1 MATKQNKSGNFIVCG
16 KFDNNIPL
24 HNAFQEKYKK
34 NKRIMSTSLSS
45 TKDFLFKL
53 IATDGKYIWYKDK
66 NYDARDFVSFLS
78 TTEKK
83 NLMVLTYKE
92 KSLLLEIEV
101 ELDARVSV
109 FEEKFPVFDNVVF
122 FKCKKSRIKFME
134 RGLLELKNK
143 GIVASSLGQFFSGAN
158 LYRVERK
165 LRFSSPLEKWFGLAS
180 MSGYQDVFKLYEE
193 RNDRVII
200 ALDFNSMYPS
210 CMKGEFADPRLLKY
224 KIFKDKN
231 VDLERLQYG
240 IYRVNLKHPK
250 KSFFRSFHPFKYVE
264 STKSFHFNMQNE
276 DVIQCLLFK
285 NEIEAYK
292 EYFDDVEVI
301 DGIISKKSIT
311 HPLYNRAKRL
321 YSARMNYRSQ
331 NSALHYKLATFELQ
345 TMHSSTSK
353 RHYKN
358 TSFKSI
364 EDMDA
369 VLSKEY
375 GIDLIGKKSVT
386 SVKRLLNNK
395 NFLAYMNNSEIE
407 LKSIN
412 LSSPFNIFSLSS
424 QVVANS
430 RIKMIKT
437 IEKIISIKDSEICY
451 ANTDSLHISVKKENI
466 DFFLNSISNLLSDEM
481 GYLKVECIAER
492 GYWFDIGRYWLK
504 DSNTTLQYKNKFF
517 RKKTSQNPYTRY
529 SRYKVIHK
537 MKDFSYVTEHKA
549 FLQDCHS
556 FNKRINIKSLDHA
569 NFERYD
575 FVEVKNLDVADETY
589 ENEAL
594 RSKLTLVNLF
604 NRVATDEVLRT
615 RYALNVK

>member
-1 MATKQNKSGNFIVCG
+1 MATKQSKSGNFIVCG

-24 HNAFQEKYKK
+24 HNAFQETYKK
-34 NKRIMSTSLSS
+34 PTRIMSTSASS
-45 TKDFLFKL
+45 KKMFLFNL
-53 IATDGKYIWYKDK
+53 IATDGKNIWYKNN
-66 NYDARDFVSFLS
+66 NYDARDFISSLS
-78 TTEKK
+78 ITDKK

-92 KSLLLEIEV
+92 KNLLLEIEV
-101 ELDARVSV
+101 DLDARVSV
-109 FEEKFPVFDNVVF
+109 FEEKFPVFDDVAF
-122 FKCKKSRIKFME
+122 FECKKSRIKFME
-134 RGLLELKNK
+134 RGLIELKNK
-143 GIVASSLGQFFSGAN
+143 GIVASSLGQYFSDAN

-165 LRFSSPLEKWFGLAS
+165 LRCSSSLEKWFGLAS
-180 MSGYQDVFKLYEE
+180 VSGYQGVFKLYEE
-193 RNDRVII
+193 RDDRIII

-224 KIFKDKN
+224 KVFKDKN
-231 VDLERLQYG
+231 VDLERLQHG
-240 IYRVNLKHPK
+240 IYRVNLKKPK
-250 KSFFRSFHPFKYVE
+250 KGFFRSFHPFKYVE

-276 DVIQCLLFK
+276 DIIQCLLFK

-292 EYFDDVEVI
+292 EYFDEVEVI
-301 DGIISKKSIT
+301 DGIVSKRSII

-331 NSALHYKLATFELQ
+331 NSTLPYKLATFELQ

-358 TSFKSI
+358 TSFKSV
-364 EDMDA
+364 EDMNA
-369 VLSKEY
+369 ILSKEY
-375 GIDLIGKKSVT
+375 GIDLIGKKSVK
-386 SVKRLLNNK
+386 SVKRILNNK
-395 NFLAYMNNSEIE
+395 NFLAYMYNSEIK
-407 LKSIN
+407 LNSIDF
-412 LSSPFNIFSLSS
+412 SSPFNIFSLSS

-437 IEKIISIKDSEICY
+437 IEKIISIKDAEICY
-451 ANTDSLHISVKKENI
+451 ANTDSLHISVKKVNI
-466 DFFLNSISNLLSDEM
+466 DVFMNSISNLLSDEM
-481 GYLKVECIAER
+481 GYLKVECIADR

-504 DSNTTLQYKNKFF
+504 DSNTTLMYKNKFF
-517 RKKTSQNPYTRY
+517 NKKTSQDPYARY

-537 MKDFSYVTEHKA
+537 MKDFSYVTEHAA
-549 FLQDCHS
+549 FLQDYHS
-556 FNKRINIKSLDHA
+556 FNKRINIKNIDHA

-589 ENEAL
+589 ENESL

-615 RYALNVK
+615 RYAWNVK